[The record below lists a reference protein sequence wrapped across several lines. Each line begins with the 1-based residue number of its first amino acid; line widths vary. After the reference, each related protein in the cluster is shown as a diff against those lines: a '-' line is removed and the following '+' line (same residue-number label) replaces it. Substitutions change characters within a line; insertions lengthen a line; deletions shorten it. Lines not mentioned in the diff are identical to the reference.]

1 MFQKQT
7 SNSSSSQTT
16 IIARGVTLEGNFQ
29 GQGDVVV
36 EGHVK
41 GSITTSGSL
50 TVGSE
55 ALIEAEVKVGEA
67 SVAGT
72 IQGNITVANRLEL
85 RATAKLVGD
94 ITAQVIAMEAGA
106 SLQGKMAVGGK
117 STDQKKASHAER
129 TMAHASA

>member
-1 MFQKQT
+1 MFQKQST
-7 SNSSSSQTT
+7 SSSSSQAT

-41 GSITTSGSL
+41 GSIITSGSL

-55 ALIEAEVKVGEA
+55 ALIEAEVKAGEA

-72 IQGNITVANRLEL
+72 IQGNVTVANRLEL

-94 ITAQVIAMEAGA
+94 VTAQVIAMEAGA
-106 SLQGKMAVGGK
+106 SLQGRMTVGGK
-117 STDQKKASHAER
+117 PADHKKISHVER
-129 TMAHASA
+129 GMAHASA